1 MPLRANGGPRRRR
14 QAGYPARYSAPGLF
28 RQGLSLFDAVV
39 SVGHDFGIE
48 VDGFRLPGI

>member
-1 MPLRANGGPRRRR
+1 VPLRANGGPRRRR
-14 QAGYPARYSAPGLF
+14 AGYPARYSAAGLF
-28 RQGLSLFDAVV
+28 RQELGLFDAVV